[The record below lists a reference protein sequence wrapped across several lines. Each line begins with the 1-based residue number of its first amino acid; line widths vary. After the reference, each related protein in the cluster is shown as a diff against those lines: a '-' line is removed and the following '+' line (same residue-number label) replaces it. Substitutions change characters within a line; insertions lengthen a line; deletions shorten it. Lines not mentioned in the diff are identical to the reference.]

1 MSGDKLVYDLSEEIE
16 GSPNVFIRK
25 DWLNILD
32 NMNQNYSSNQSILD
46 TSQLSNSN
54 KYLSYRESYLIA
66 PMLLTLGTS
75 ANTNFKPATTT
86 TSADYAIGLKN
97 WFGNIIHSFTLDM
110 NGTTIIQQTP
120 FVNMYNTFKLMTTLS
135 WGDVI
140 TQGSTIG
147 FYPDDPLAFSINATA
162 QINGIGICNNVNII
176 TGSGISQAN
185 LNTTFNSYASVA
197 GNVGFTRRQQYINF
211 DLDAVAG
218 TGGSAYSTIFPLAA
232 TTGLWKSFIFNKVNT
247 AGAGGLIEF
256 AITATIYLKHIHSFF
271 SMVPLL
277 KGTFFKM
284 TMNLNNCSTEI
295 VASGS
300 ATTPSATSALTY
312 QNTAVAVGG
321 VLPLM
326 VASSSVNAGGFTIT
340 GVNATGAAAT
350 YFATLSVGSAC
361 LHQPTRSL
369 GGYSDAPLGKSV
381 TLYVP
386 AYTFNP
392 VFEQAYLSSPI
403 KKIVYEDIYQYQVVN
418 VGANSPF
425 NNLITNGI
433 ANIKSVLIIPFYSA
447 SASNLTGS
455 YVQGLP
461 VYQSPFDTA
470 GCGATSPFCLF
481 SNFNVVI
488 SGQNAIYNT
497 ERYAF
502 EHFNNQLMG
511 QNAVNGGMTDGL
523 TSSLVSSLGFEM
535 AQSYYYTNVS
545 RMLPV
550 EESVP
555 KSVQIIGQNLSGRAL
570 DLWVFITY
578 GVSIDCDVLTG
589 ARV

>member
-1 MSGDKLVYDLSEEIE
+1 MSCDKLVYDLSEEIE

-32 NMNQNYSSNQSILD
+32 NMNQNYSSNQSIID

-54 KYLSYRESYLIA
+54 KYMSYREGYLLC

-75 ANTNFKPATTT
+75 ANTNFKPNTTG

-147 FYPDDPLAFSINATA
+147 FYPDDPLSFAINATA
-162 QINGIGICNNVNII
+162 QISGIGICNNLNII
-176 TGSGISQAN
+176 TGSGISQTN
-185 LNTTFNSYASVA
+185 LSNAFNNYASFS
-197 GNVGFTRRQQYINF
+197 GNEGLTKRQQYINF
-211 DLDAVAG
+211 DPAGVAG
-218 TGGSAYSTIFPLAA
+218 TGGSAYSTIFPTQSA
-232 TTGLWKSFIFNKVNT
+232 TALWKSYIFNKVNT
-247 AGAGGLIEF
+247 AAAGGLIEV

-271 SMVPLL
+271 SMCPLL
-277 KGTFFKM
+277 KGTFFKI
-284 TMNLNNCSTEI
+284 TMNLNNCSTEV
-295 VASGS
+295 VASGTAAS
-300 ATTPSATSALTY
+300 PSVTTTLTY

-326 VASSSVNAGGFTIT
+326 VASAGANSGGFNIT
-340 GVNATGAAAT
+340 GVDTTGAVAT
-350 YFATLSVGSAC
+350 YFATLSVGGKC
-361 LHQPTRSL
+361 LHQPTKSL
-369 GGYSDAPLGKSV
+369 AGYADSPLGQSV

-392 VFEQAYLSSPI
+392 VFEQSYLSSPV
-403 KKIVYEDIYQYQVVN
+403 KKIVYEDLYQYQVVN
-418 VGANSPF
+418 VGANGFF

-433 ANIKSVLIIPFYSA
+433 ANIKSVLIIPFYSSAA
-447 SASNLTGS
+447 SAGGS
-455 YVQGLP
+455 YIVGAP

-502 EHFNNQLMG
+502 EHFNNQLAG
-511 QNAVNGGMTDGL
+511 QNAVNGGLTDGL

-555 KSVQIIGQNLSGRAL
+555 KSVQIIGQNLSARAL
-570 DLWVFITY
+570 DLFVFITY

-589 ARV
+589 SRV